1 MSSPIYLIGARG
13 CGKTTI
19 GQALAQAMGFLFC
32 DTDHHL
38 YETTGKTVAEMVSE
52 EGWQG
57 FRQHESESLIAVTA
71 PDRVIATGGGMILA
85 EKNRQFM
92 REQGTVI
99 YLYAPAEVLAGRLEI
114 SPEDAQ
120 RPTLTGRPIA
130 EEMADILAERDDIYR
145 QTAHHVVDASQPPEV
160 VARQICNFS
169 HTN

>member
-38 YETTGKTVAEMVSE
+38 YETTGKTVAEMVAE

-85 EKNRQFM
+85 EKNRRFM

-99 YLYAPAEVLAGRLEI
+99 YLCAPAEVLAGR
-114 SPEDAQ
+114 
-120 RPTLTGRPIA
+120 
-130 EEMADILAERDDIYR
+130 
-145 QTAHHVVDASQPPEV
+145 
-160 VARQICNFS
+160 
-169 HTN
+169 